1 MFSGLFR
8 QKNSLIVEFDH
19 IDYKNIEDFEGKI
32 EEIGKYYRFSHLEEI
47 SSRLVNRKNQ
57 GLAAIVFNNP
67 RKSVLLRAVPFLAA
81 KAIPFTCFLRA
92 DCIGLNK
99 LPLEEELGF
108 YSEAYPEKL
117 NSSFVVQKNNEAW
130 TRPEEVEKYL
140 LGLRKE
146 LGPLPLD
153 KIDPTFFFA
162 TWGKI
167 LELPKELIEF
177 GVTLYASEQNSKLI
191 EDGISFMRHQ
201 LKTVPK
207 VARLSVQGQFS
218 GWSESS
224 LKGFSI
230 LACLGGKEGAVTQAS
245 QWSNLPIWRFS
256 A

>member
-19 IDYKNIEDFEGKI
+19 IDDKNIEDFEGKI
-32 EEIGKYYRFSHLEEI
+32 EEIGKYYRFSSLEEI
-47 SSRLVNRKNQ
+47 SSRLANRKKQ
-57 GLAAIVFNNP
+57 GLAAVVFNNP
-67 RKSVLLRAVPFLAA
+67 RKSVLLRAIPFLAA
-81 KAIPFTCFLRA
+81 QSIPFTCFLRA

-99 LPLEEELGF
+99 LPLEEELSF

-117 NSSFVVQKNNEAW
+117 SSSLVAQKITEAW
-130 TRPEEVEKYL
+130 TRPQEVEKYL
-140 LGLRKE
+140 LGLRKD

-162 TWGKI
+162 TWGKL
-167 LELPKELIEF
+167 LELPKDLIEW
-177 GVTLYASEQNSKLI
+177 GVTLYASEQNAKLI
-191 EDGISFMRHQ
+191 EDGIFFMRHQ

-207 VARLSVQGQFS
+207 VARLGVQGQLL

-224 LKGFSI
+224 LKGFSFS
-230 LACLGGKEGAVTQAS
+230 ACLGGNEGAVTQAS
-245 QWSNLPIWRFS
+245 QWSDLPIWRFS